1 MQEGLHALIGT
12 CVMENGAPLAYAA
25 VGTSGSEGREE
36 RSRRELR
43 ENHLLSIRKK
53 KKKSRGKQVG
63 AVSSAGGGQWLT
75 ALCGG
80 NEMIIG
86 VVDGGK
92 WTAIVALT
100 LGVIIDFLLC

>member
-1 MQEGLHALIGT
+1 M
-12 CVMENGAPLAYAA
+12 
-25 VGTSGSEGREE
+25 
-36 RSRRELR
+36 
-43 ENHLLSIRKK
+43 
-53 KKKSRGKQVG
+53 G